1 MTRIV
6 LAAASSAVLLV
17 ASLYGLSRSEPST
30 MERKPLVLFCAASNR
45 AVIEDA
51 RAEYERDY
59 GVAVLVQYGASQTL
73 LSSIEVSGAGDLYLP
88 ADESYLDIAE
98 SRSLL
103 RGRYPIAR
111 MKVVLVVR
119 KGNPKAIG
127 SLKDLTRKDVRLV
140 QGAPDAAA
148 IGKVVREAMLASGDW
163 STIERATVAFRTTVT
178 EVANDVA
185 LGTADAGF
193 IYDVM
198 LSQYPGLEAIAL
210 PELSQVSTRVSIATL
225 ASTSQPEAAARFADF
240 LTSSGAGHKHYAK
253 HGFDVS
259 HDE

>member
-1 MTRIV
+1 MTRITLV
-6 LAAASSAVLLV
+6 AISSAILLA
-17 ASLYGLSRSEPST
+17 ASLYGLSRSEP
-30 MERKPLVLFCAASNR
+30 RAIDHKPLVLFCAASNR

-51 RAEYERDY
+51 RVEYERDY
-59 GVAVLVQYGASQTL
+59 GVAVQVQYGASQTL

-88 ADESYLDIAE
+88 ADDSYLDIAE
-98 SRSLL
+98 ARSLL
-103 RGRYPIAR
+103 RNRYPIAR

-119 KGNPKAIG
+119 KGNPQAIG
-127 SLKDLTRKDVRLV
+127 SLKDLTRNDVRLV

-148 IGKVVREAMLASGDW
+148 IGKIVRDAMLASGDW
-163 STIERATVAFRTTVT
+163 AAVEQATVAFRTTVT

-185 LGTADAGF
+185 LGAADAGF

-198 LSQYPGLEAIAL
+198 LSQYPGLEVIAL
-210 PELSQVSTRVSIATL
+210 PELARVSTRVSIATL
-225 ASTSQPEAAARFADF
+225 ASTSQPEAAARFANF
-240 LTSSGAGHKHYAK
+240 LISSGAGHKHYAK

>member
-6 LAAASSAVLLV
+6 LAAASSAILLV
-17 ASLYGLSRSEPST
+17 ASLYGLSRSET
-30 MERKPLVLFCAASNR
+30 RAVDRKSLVLFCAASNR

-59 GVAVLVQYGASQTL
+59 GIAVQVQYGASQTL

-103 RGRYPIAR
+103 RERFPIAR

-119 KGNPKAIG
+119 KGNPHAIA
-127 SLKDLTRKDVRLV
+127 SLKDLTRNDVRLV

-148 IGKVVREAMLASGDW
+148 IGKIVRESLLASGDW
-163 STIERATVAFRTTVT
+163 AAVEGATVAFRATVT

-185 LGTADAGF
+185 LGAADAGF

-198 LSQYPGLEAIAL
+198 LSQYPGLEAIAF
-210 PELSQVSTRVSIATL
+210 PEMAQVSTRVSIATL
-225 ASTSQPEAAARFADF
+225 ASTSQPEAAARFANF

-253 HGFDVS
+253 HGFDVP

>member
-1 MTRIV
+1 MLV
-6 LAAASSAVLLV
+6 AASSAFLLV
-17 ASLYGLSRSEPST
+17 ASMYGLSRSEPRSIDH
-30 MERKPLVLFCAASNR
+30 KPLVLFCAASNR
-45 AVIEDA
+45 AVVEDA

-59 GVAVLVQYGASQTL
+59 GVAVQVQYGASQTL

-98 SRSLL
+98 ARSLL
-103 RGRYPIAR
+103 RERHPIAR

-119 KGNPKAIG
+119 KGNPRAIG
-127 SLKDLTRKDVRLV
+127 SLADLNRNDVRLV
-140 QGAPDAAA
+140 QGAPEAAA
-148 IGKVVREAMLASGDW
+148 IGNVVREAMLASGDW
-163 STIERATVAFRTTVT
+163 AAVERATVAFRTTVT

-198 LSQYPGLEAIAL
+198 LSQYPTLEAIAS
-210 PELSQVSTRVSIATL
+210 PELPQVSTRVSIATL
-225 ASTSQPEAAARFADF
+225 ASTSQPEAAARFANF